1 METLSSILPIIV
13 YILLSIFLIV
23 AIIVGIKL
31 VFVLNKVNALVD
43 DVTAKVKTLDRIFSV
58 IDFASDKV
66 TAIGESIIGFVGNI
80 FGKMFKKKLK
90 DMEDE
95 EDE

>member
-1 METLSSILPIIV
+1 MESLSSILPIII
-13 YILLSIFLIV
+13 YILLIIFLIV
-23 AIIVGIKL
+23 AIIIGIKL
-31 VFVLNKVNALVD
+31 VFTLDKVNLLVD
-43 DVTAKVKTLDRIFSV
+43 DVTAKVKTLDRVFNV

-66 TAIGESIIGFVGNI
+66 TSLGESVIAFVTKF

-90 DMEDE
+90 DMEDD